1 MTSSISHLRLRRWN
15 TTLSKK
21 KPKKNQAESNFFGGV
36 FRKLP
41 QKCWEVL
48 GLLLRFHCGTITL
61 AAVLIGFLR
70 PLRFAVG
77 TLTAVTRMPQNPFS
91 WMEMLGLRSFVF
103 FFFRGWFLS
112 VLFLKFLLKTRD
124 PGFSRFFHRLG
135 MKTLI
140 FRLGMPPEWRH
151 GDDSNTWEFWD
162 ITQGDLKHCLQYA
175 GQSHCLGSRHVIIR
189 KSGFYARNPLGTIP
203 KHQLNR
209 CGFVGDENMLG
220 CFGWWICVSPPPN
233 QPQCFF
239 FPFAKRSCL
248 RPDCNRGCL
257 VVPASWAA
265 IPCFWI
271 SFQPMLLLIWFYTH
285 HLSGRPW
292 TMRIWSWRSVRRQP
306 IHWSLDWL
314 MNIHWKT
321 EIFNDMIFVSTS
333 HL

>member
-21 KPKKNQAESNFFGGV
+21 NQRKIKLNLIFFGV

-91 WMEMLGLRSFVF
+91 WMEMLGLRSFVCF

-124 PGFSRFFHRLG
+124 PGFSRFFHHLG

-220 CFGWWICVSPPPN
+220 CFGWWICVSPPP
-233 QPQCFF
+233 QPTAMFF
-239 FPFAKRSCL
+239 FSFCQTRVSKKLQPRMSCCPCIVSCYSMFL
-248 RPDCNRGCL
+248 DQFSANAFVDL
-257 VVPASWAA
+257 VLHSSPLWPAMNNADLVMEKCQTTA
-265 IPCFWI
+265 N
-271 SFQPMLLLIWFYTH
+271 
-285 HLSGRPW
+285 
-292 TMRIWSWRSVRRQP
+292 
-306 IHWSLDWL
+306 SLKL
-314 MNIHWKT
+314 IHWKT
-321 EIFNDMIFVSTS
+321 DGFHDMFFVSTS

>member
-15 TTLSKK
+15 TTLKK
-21 KPKKNQAESNFFGGV
+21 KKTKKNQAESNFFGGFFV
-36 FRKLP
+36 NCPKSVGRFLVSY
-41 QKCWEVL
+41 CAFIVA
-48 GLLLRFHCGTITL
+48 LLLWPLCWLVSSDPYALLWEHWLRWHACHKIPSVGWRCL
-61 AAVLIGFLR
+61 ASA
-70 PLRFAVG
+70 A
-77 TLTAVTRMPQNPFS
+77 S
-91 WMEMLGLRSFVF
+91 CVF

-209 CGFVGDENMLG
+209 CGFVGDENMLV
-220 CFGWWICVSPPPN
+220 CFGWWICEATP
-233 QPQCFF
+233 QPTAMFF
-239 FPFAKRSCL
+239 FSFCQTRVFNRLQPRMSCCPCIVSCYSMFL
-248 RPDCNRGCL
+248 DQFSANAFVDL
-257 VVPASWAA
+257 VLHSSPLWPAMNNADLVMEKCQTTA
-265 IPCFWI
+265 N
-271 SFQPMLLLIWFYTH
+271 
-285 HLSGRPW
+285 
-292 TMRIWSWRSVRRQP
+292 
-306 IHWSLDWL
+306 SLKLGL